1 MRHILLA
8 GLGLALALLAG
19 GAQAEIVQVVTRR
32 PKGYCNKARSKTPRQ
47 RRGML

>member
-8 GLGLALALLAG
+8 GLGLALLAG
-19 GAQAEIVQVVTRR
+19 GAEAQIAQVVTRR
-32 PKGYCNKARSKTPRQ
+32 PKGCCHKVQSKTPRQ